1 MLCEDL
7 EPPHAVAITE
17 RLRAAAAQPFLIDG
31 VEITLSAAVGSC
43 RVHSAD
49 PADVLREA
57 DQRMYET
64 KRRSTTGPDSD
75 GERDLFLAP

>member
-1 MLCEDL
+1 M
-7 EPPHAVAITE
+7 PPPRSRSSSTA
-17 RLRAAAAQPFLIDG
+17 P
-31 VEITLSAAVGSC
+31 EIALSAAVGSC

-64 KRRSTTGPDSD
+64 KRRTTNGPGSDSA
-75 GERDLFLAP
+75 GQ